1 MSDKSDIVI
10 KKGCIIMGNFIMI
23 NNETRE
29 ELNPYTLSEAQ
40 KQSAYENNIIYI
52 CKCCYPEK
60 QLKYHFS
67 ADLRLIPC
75 HSEFTSQHD
84 ETCRKNEDYQ
94 KRIAYANPLQQEEDG
109 KLVAR
114 VYENL
119 FERPNRT
126 VAETGDEH
134 KKRRDTRYTKQ
145 QKMRLSALVKKIN
158 LEVSYRQACRF
169 ILKEGDTDEIKIQ
182 LKLEKDFSKEVYG
195 QAKDVR
201 ISNRGGTVAGCSLD
215 KNGVKFFYNRLTS
228 IKIVSYSI
236 REKQPSCEE
245 CTSISYQ
252 ELVNIKT
259 DNDNNDIRSYFS
271 IKINGC
277 YVKIT
282 YDALKIAMHQYEST
296 YNNRILDLE
305 NDIVIGAGYQYENR
319 KTYKDKNDIIR
330 KEGEVDRL
338 TLLLVNKYGIFCE
351 SSYEVKCFDLIM
363 DYIMNG
369 KLYQE
374 VKFYKPYSFTK
385 NAYGDAE
392 WLEDGIITVKGC
404 KKVGIVEVF
413 GMMGNEEYQ
422 EKTKLKEQYA
432 RENEDKFVFL
442 TWKPQTESEEVL
454 QVRLVKCI
462 ENIRESSYE

>member
-1 MSDKSDIVI
+1 
-10 KKGCIIMGNFIMI
+10 MGSFIMI
-23 NNETRE
+23 NNETGD
-29 ELNPYTLSEAQ
+29 ELDPYTLSKTQ
-40 KQSAYENNIIYI
+40 KESAYTKGTIYI

-67 ADLRLIPC
+67 VDLRLIPC
-75 HSEFTSQHD
+75 HPEFTRQHD
-84 ETCRKNEDYQ
+84 EACRKNEDYQ

-119 FERPNRT
+119 FERPNRL

-134 KKRRDTRYTKQ
+134 KKRRDTGHTEQ

-169 ILKEGDTDEIKIQ
+169 TLKEGDTDETKIK
-182 LKLEKDFSKEVYG
+182 LKLEEEFSKEVYG

-215 KNGVKFFYNRLTS
+215 KNGVRFFYNRLTS
-228 IKIVSYSI
+228 IKIVFYSI
-236 REKQPSCEE
+236 DEKKSNYEE
-245 CTSISYQ
+245 RTSISYQ

-259 DNDNNDIRSYFS
+259 NNDKNKIRSYFS
-271 IKINGC
+271 VKINGY

-282 YDALKIAMHQYEST
+282 YDALRIAIHQYEST

-305 NDIVIGAGYQYENR
+305 NDIIIGAGYQYE
-319 KTYKDKNDIIR
+319 KTYKDKNDNIR
-330 KEGEVDRL
+330 KEGEIDRL

-351 SSYEVKCFDLIM
+351 SSYEVKCFDVIM

-404 KKVGIVEVF
+404 KKAGIVEVF

-422 EKTKLKEQYA
+422 EKTRLKEQYA

-454 QVRLVKCI
+454 LNRLVRCI
-462 ENIRESSYE
+462 ADIRKSAYA

>member
-1 MSDKSDIVI
+1 
-10 KKGCIIMGNFIMI
+10 MGSFIMI
-23 NNETRE
+23 NNETGD
-29 ELNPYTLSEAQ
+29 ELDPYTLSKTQ
-40 KQSAYENNIIYI
+40 KESAYKKGTIYI

-67 ADLRLIPC
+67 VDLRLIPC
-75 HSEFTSQHD
+75 HPEFTRQHD
-84 ETCRKNEDYQ
+84 EACRKNEDYQ

-119 FERPNRT
+119 FQRPNRI

-134 KKRRDTRYTKQ
+134 KKRRDTGHTEQ

-169 ILKEGDTDEIKIQ
+169 TLKEGDTDETKIK
-182 LKLEKDFSKEVYG
+182 LKLEEEFSKEVYG

-215 KNGVKFFYNRLTS
+215 KNGVQFFYNRLTS
-228 IKIVSYSI
+228 IKIVFYSI
-236 REKQPSCEE
+236 DEKKSNYQER
-245 CTSISYQ
+245 TSISYQ

-259 DNDNNDIRSYFS
+259 NNDKNKIRSYFS
-271 IKINGC
+271 VKINGY

-282 YDALKIAMHQYEST
+282 YDALRIAIHQYEST

-305 NDIVIGAGYQYENR
+305 NDIIIGAGYQYE
-319 KTYKDKNDIIR
+319 KTYKDKNDNIR
-330 KEGEVDRL
+330 KEGEIDRL

-351 SSYEVKCFDLIM
+351 SSYEVKCFDVIM

-404 KKVGIVEVF
+404 KKAGIVEVF

-422 EKTKLKEQYA
+422 EKTRLKEQYA

-454 QVRLVKCI
+454 LNRLVRCI
-462 ENIRESSYE
+462 ADIRKSAYA

>member
-1 MSDKSDIVI
+1 MGDKNRYSYKESVYN
-10 KKGCIIMGNFIMI
+10 MGSFIMI
-23 NNETRE
+23 NNETGD
-29 ELNPYTLSEAQ
+29 ELDPYTLSKTQ
-40 KQSAYENNIIYI
+40 KESAYMKGTIYI

-67 ADLRLIPC
+67 VDLRLIPC
-75 HSEFTSQHD
+75 HPEFTRQHD
-84 ETCRKNEDYQ
+84 EACRKNEDYQ

-119 FERPNRT
+119 FERPNRL

-134 KKRRDTRYTKQ
+134 KKRRDTGHTEQ

-169 ILKEGDTDEIKIQ
+169 TLKEGDTDETKIK
-182 LKLEKDFSKEVYG
+182 LKLEEKFSKEVYG

-215 KNGVKFFYNRLTS
+215 KNGVQFFYNRLTS
-228 IKIVSYSI
+228 IKIVFYSI
-236 REKQPSCEE
+236 DEKKSNYEE
-245 CTSISYQ
+245 RTSISYQ

-259 DNDNNDIRSYFS
+259 NNDKNKIRSYFS
-271 IKINGC
+271 VKINGY

-282 YDALKIAMHQYEST
+282 YDALRIAIHQYEST

-305 NDIVIGAGYQYENR
+305 NDIIIGAGYQYE
-319 KTYKDKNDIIR
+319 KTYKDKNDNIR
-330 KEGEVDRL
+330 KEGEIDRL

-351 SSYEVKCFDLIM
+351 SSYEVKCFDVIM

-404 KKVGIVEVF
+404 KKAGIVEVF

-422 EKTKLKEQYA
+422 EKTRLKEQYA

-454 QVRLVKCI
+454 LNRLVRCI
-462 ENIRESSYE
+462 ADIRKSAYA

>member
-1 MSDKSDIVI
+1 MGDKNRYSYKESVYN
-10 KKGCIIMGNFIMI
+10 MGSFIMI
-23 NNETRE
+23 NNETGD
-29 ELNPYTLSEAQ
+29 ELDPYTLSKTQ
-40 KQSAYENNIIYI
+40 KESAYTQGTIYI

-67 ADLRLIPC
+67 VDLRLIPC
-75 HSEFTSQHD
+75 HPEFTRQHD
-84 ETCRKNEDYQ
+84 EACRKNEDYQ

-119 FERPNRT
+119 FERPNRL

-134 KKRRDTRYTKQ
+134 KKRRDTGHTEQ
-145 QKMRLSALVKKIN
+145 QRMRLSALVKKIN

-169 ILKEGDTDEIKIQ
+169 TLKEGDTDETKIK
-182 LKLEKDFSKEVYG
+182 LKLEEKFSKEVYG

-215 KNGVKFFYNRLTS
+215 KNGVQFFYNRLTS
-228 IKIVSYSI
+228 IKIVFYSI
-236 REKQPSCEE
+236 DEKKSNYEE
-245 CTSISYQ
+245 RTSISYQ

-259 DNDNNDIRSYFS
+259 NNDKNKIRSYFS
-271 IKINGC
+271 VKINGY

-282 YDALKIAMHQYEST
+282 YDALRIAIHQYEST

-305 NDIVIGAGYQYENR
+305 NDIIIGAGYQYE
-319 KTYKDKNDIIR
+319 KKYKDKNDNIR
-330 KEGEVDRL
+330 KEGEIDRL

-351 SSYEVKCFDLIM
+351 SSYEVKCFDVIM

-404 KKVGIVEVF
+404 KKAGIVEVF

-422 EKTKLKEQYA
+422 EKTRLKEQYA

-454 QVRLVKCI
+454 LNRLVRCI
-462 ENIRESSYE
+462 ADIRKSAYA

>member
-1 MSDKSDIVI
+1 
-10 KKGCIIMGNFIMI
+10 MI
-23 NNETRE
+23 NNETGD
-29 ELNPYTLSEAQ
+29 ELDPYTLSKTQ
-40 KQSAYENNIIYI
+40 KESAYKKGTIYI

-67 ADLRLIPC
+67 VDLRLIPC
-75 HSEFTSQHD
+75 HPEFTRQHD
-84 ETCRKNEDYQ
+84 EACRKNEDYQ

-119 FERPNRT
+119 FQRPNRI

-134 KKRRDTRYTKQ
+134 KKRRDTGHTEQ

-169 ILKEGDTDEIKIQ
+169 TLKEGDTDETKIK
-182 LKLEKDFSKEVYG
+182 LKLEEEFSKEVYG

-215 KNGVKFFYNRLTS
+215 KNGVQFFYNRLTN
-228 IKIVSYSI
+228 IKIVFYSI
-236 REKQPSCEE
+236 DEKKSNYEE
-245 CTSISYQ
+245 RTSISYQ

-259 DNDNNDIRSYFS
+259 NNDKNKIRSYFS
-271 IKINGC
+271 VKINGY

-282 YDALKIAMHQYEST
+282 YDALKIAIHQYEST

-305 NDIVIGAGYQYENR
+305 NDIIIGAGYQYE
-319 KTYKDKNDIIR
+319 KTYKDKNDNIR
-330 KEGEVDRL
+330 KEGEIDRL

-392 WLEDGIITVKGC
+392 WLEDGIITVK
-404 KKVGIVEVF
+404 
-413 GMMGNEEYQ
+413 
-422 EKTKLKEQYA
+422 
-432 RENEDKFVFL
+432 
-442 TWKPQTESEEVL
+442 
-454 QVRLVKCI
+454 
-462 ENIRESSYE
+462 

>member
-1 MSDKSDIVI
+1 MGDKNRYSYKESVYN
-10 KKGCIIMGNFIMI
+10 MGSFIMI
-23 NNETRE
+23 NNETGD
-29 ELNPYTLSEAQ
+29 ELDPYTLSKTQ
-40 KQSAYENNIIYI
+40 KESAYTKGTIYI

-67 ADLRLIPC
+67 VDLRLIPC
-75 HSEFTSQHD
+75 HPEFTRQHD
-84 ETCRKNEDYQ
+84 EACRKNEDYQ

-119 FERPNRT
+119 FERPNRL

-134 KKRRDTRYTKQ
+134 KKRRDTGHTEQ
-145 QKMRLSALVKKIN
+145 QRMRLSALVKKIN

-169 ILKEGDTDEIKIQ
+169 TLKEGDTDETKIK
-182 LKLEKDFSKEVYG
+182 LKLEEKFSKEVYG

-215 KNGVKFFYNRLTS
+215 KNGVQFFYNRLTS
-228 IKIVSYSI
+228 IKIVFYSI
-236 REKQPSCEE
+236 DEKKSNYEE
-245 CTSISYQ
+245 RTSISYQ

-259 DNDNNDIRSYFS
+259 NNDKNKIRSYFS
-271 IKINGC
+271 VKINGY

-282 YDALKIAMHQYEST
+282 YDALRIAIHQYEST

-305 NDIVIGAGYQYENR
+305 NDIIIGAGYQYE
-319 KTYKDKNDIIR
+319 KKYKDKNDNIR
-330 KEGEVDRL
+330 KEGEIDRL

-351 SSYEVKCFDLIM
+351 SSYEVKCFDVIM

-404 KKVGIVEVF
+404 KKAGIVEVF

-422 EKTKLKEQYA
+422 EKTRLKEQYA
-432 RENEDKFVFL
+432 KENEDKFVFL

-454 QVRLVKCI
+454 LNRLVRCI
-462 ENIRESSYE
+462 ADIRKSAYA

>member
-1 MSDKSDIVI
+1 M
-10 KKGCIIMGNFIMI
+10 
-23 NNETRE
+23 
-29 ELNPYTLSEAQ
+29 
-40 KQSAYENNIIYI
+40 
-52 CKCCYPEK
+52 
-60 QLKYHFS
+60 

-75 HSEFTSQHD
+75 HPEFTRQHD
-84 ETCRKNEDYQ
+84 DTCRKNEDYQ
-94 KRIAYANPLQQEEDG
+94 KRIAYANPLQQDEDG

-119 FERPNRT
+119 FERPNRI
-126 VAETGDEH
+126 VAEMGDEH
-134 KKRRDTRYTKQ
+134 KKRRDTVHTEQ
-145 QKMRLSALVKKIN
+145 QRMRLSALVKKIN

-169 ILKEGDTDEIKIQ
+169 TLKEGDADETKIK
-182 LKLEKDFSKEVYG
+182 LKLEKEFSKEVYG

-201 ISNRGGTVAGCSLD
+201 ISNRGGTVAGWSLD
-215 KNGVKFFYNRLTS
+215 KNGVQFFYNRLTS

-236 REKQPSCEE
+236 NDKKSNYKEY
-245 CTSISYQ
+245 TSIPYQ

-259 DNDNNDIRSYFS
+259 NNDNNKIRSYFS
-271 IKINGC
+271 VKINGY

-282 YDALKIAMHQYEST
+282 YDALRIAMHQYEST

-305 NDIVIGAGYQYENR
+305 NDIIIGAGYQYE
-319 KTYKDKNDIIR
+319 KTYKDKNDNIR
-330 KEGEVDRL
+330 KKGEIDRL

-351 SSYEVKCFDLIM
+351 SSYEVKCFDVIM

-422 EKTKLKEQYA
+422 EKTRLKEQYA

-442 TWKPQTESEEVL
+442 TWKPQTESAEVL
-454 QVRLVKCI
+454 LNRLVRCI
-462 ENIRESSYE
+462 ADIRKSAYA

>member
-1 MSDKSDIVI
+1 MGDKNRYSYKESVYN
-10 KKGCIIMGNFIMI
+10 MGSFIMI
-23 NNETRE
+23 NNETGD
-29 ELNPYTLSEAQ
+29 ELDPYTLSKTQ
-40 KQSAYENNIIYI
+40 KESAYTKGTIYI

-67 ADLRLIPC
+67 VDLRLIPC
-75 HSEFTSQHD
+75 HPEFTRQHD
-84 ETCRKNEDYQ
+84 EACRKNEDYQ

-119 FERPNRT
+119 FERPNRL

-134 KKRRDTRYTKQ
+134 KKRRDTGHTEQ
-145 QKMRLSALVKKIN
+145 QRMRLSALVKKIN

-169 ILKEGDTDEIKIQ
+169 TLKEGDTDETKIK
-182 LKLEKDFSKEVYG
+182 LKLEEKFSKEVYG

-215 KNGVKFFYNRLTS
+215 KNGVQFFYNRLTS
-228 IKIVSYSI
+228 IKIVFYSI
-236 REKQPSCEE
+236 DEKKSNYEE
-245 CTSISYQ
+245 RTSISYQ

-259 DNDNNDIRSYFS
+259 NNDKNKIRSYFS
-271 IKINGC
+271 VKINGD

-282 YDALKIAMHQYEST
+282 YDALRIAIHQYEST

-305 NDIVIGAGYQYENR
+305 NDIIIGAGYQYE
-319 KTYKDKNDIIR
+319 KKYKDKNDNIR
-330 KEGEVDRL
+330 KEGEIDRL

-351 SSYEVKCFDLIM
+351 SSYEVKCFDVIM

-404 KKVGIVEVF
+404 KKAGIVEVF

-422 EKTKLKEQYA
+422 EKTRLKEQYA

-454 QVRLVKCI
+454 LNRLVRCI
-462 ENIRESSYE
+462 ADIRKSAYA

>member
-1 MSDKSDIVI
+1 M
-10 KKGCIIMGNFIMI
+10 
-23 NNETRE
+23 
-29 ELNPYTLSEAQ
+29 
-40 KQSAYENNIIYI
+40 
-52 CKCCYPEK
+52 
-60 QLKYHFS
+60 
-67 ADLRLIPC
+67 
-75 HSEFTSQHD
+75 
-84 ETCRKNEDYQ
+84 
-94 KRIAYANPLQQEEDG
+94 QQDEDG

-119 FERPNRT
+119 FDRPKRRE
-126 VAETGDEH
+126 VEAGEEH
-134 KKRRDTRYTKQ
+134 KKRRDIVHTEQ

-169 ILKEGDTDEIKIQ
+169 TLKEGDADETKIK
-182 LKLEKDFSKEVYG
+182 LKLEKEFSKEVYG

-201 ISNRGGTVAGCSLD
+201 IFNRGGTVAGCSLD
-215 KNGVKFFYNRLTS
+215 KNGVQFFYNRLTS

-236 REKQPSCEE
+236 NEKKSNYEE
-245 CTSISYQ
+245 YTSISYQ

-259 DNDNNDIRSYFS
+259 NNDNNDIRSYFS
-271 IKINGC
+271 VKINGY

-282 YDALKIAMHQYEST
+282 YDALRIAMNQYEST
-296 YNNRILDLE
+296 YNNKILDLE
-305 NDIVIGAGYQYENR
+305 NDIIIGTGYQYESE
-319 KTYKDKNDIIR
+319 KTYKDKNNNIR
-330 KEGEVDRL
+330 KEGEIDRL

-351 SSYEVKCFDLIM
+351 SSYEVKCFDVIM

-413 GMMGNEEYQ
+413 GMMRNEEYQ
-422 EKTKLKEQYA
+422 EKTRLKEQYA
-432 RENEDKFVFL
+432 KENEDKFVFL
-442 TWKPQTESEEVL
+442 TWKPQNESEEDL
-454 QVRLVKCI
+454 LNRLIRCI
-462 ENIRESSYE
+462 ADIRKSAYA

>member
-1 MSDKSDIVI
+1 MGDKNRYSYKESVYN
-10 KKGCIIMGNFIMI
+10 MGSFIMI
-23 NNETRE
+23 NNETGD
-29 ELNPYTLSEAQ
+29 ELDPYTLSKTQ
-40 KQSAYENNIIYI
+40 KESAYTKGTIYI

-67 ADLRLIPC
+67 VDLRLIPC
-75 HSEFTSQHD
+75 HPEFTRQHD
-84 ETCRKNEDYQ
+84 EACRKNEDYQ

-119 FERPNRT
+119 FERPNRL

-134 KKRRDTRYTKQ
+134 KKRRDTGHTEQ
-145 QKMRLSALVKKIN
+145 QRMRLSALVKKIN

-169 ILKEGDTDEIKIQ
+169 TLKEGDTDETKIK
-182 LKLEKDFSKEVYG
+182 LKLEEKFSKEVYG

-215 KNGVKFFYNRLTS
+215 KNGVQFFYNRLTS
-228 IKIVSYSI
+228 IKIVFYSI
-236 REKQPSCEE
+236 DEKKYNYEE
-245 CTSISYQ
+245 RTSISYQ

-259 DNDNNDIRSYFS
+259 NNDKNKIRSYFS
-271 IKINGC
+271 VKINGY

-282 YDALKIAMHQYEST
+282 YDALRIAIHQYEST

-305 NDIVIGAGYQYENR
+305 NDIIIGAGYQYE
-319 KTYKDKNDIIR
+319 KKYKDKNDNIR
-330 KEGEVDRL
+330 KEGEIDRL

-351 SSYEVKCFDLIM
+351 SSYEVKCFDVIM

-404 KKVGIVEVF
+404 KKAGIVEVF

-422 EKTKLKEQYA
+422 EKTRLKEQYA

-454 QVRLVKCI
+454 LNRLVRCI
-462 ENIRESSYE
+462 ADIRKSAYA

>member
-1 MSDKSDIVI
+1 
-10 KKGCIIMGNFIMI
+10 MI
-23 NNETRE
+23 NNETGD
-29 ELNPYTLSEAQ
+29 ELDPYTLSKTQ
-40 KQSAYENNIIYI
+40 KESAYAKGTIYI

-67 ADLRLIPC
+67 VDLRLIPC
-75 HSEFTSQHD
+75 HPEFTRQHD
-84 ETCRKNEDYQ
+84 EACRKNEDYQ

-119 FERPNRT
+119 FERPNRL

-134 KKRRDTRYTKQ
+134 KKRRDTGHTEQ

-169 ILKEGDTDEIKIQ
+169 TLKEGDTDETKIK
-182 LKLEKDFSKEVYG
+182 LKLEEEFSKEVYG

-215 KNGVKFFYNRLTS
+215 KNGVRFFYNRLTS
-228 IKIVSYSI
+228 IKIVFYSI
-236 REKQPSCEE
+236 DEKKSNYEE
-245 CTSISYQ
+245 RTSISYQ

-259 DNDNNDIRSYFS
+259 NNDKNKIRSYFS
-271 IKINGC
+271 VKINGY

-282 YDALKIAMHQYEST
+282 YDALRIAIHQYEST

-305 NDIVIGAGYQYENR
+305 NDIIIGAGYQYE
-319 KTYKDKNDIIR
+319 KTYKDKNDNIR
-330 KEGEVDRL
+330 KEGEIDRL

-351 SSYEVKCFDLIM
+351 SSYEVKCFDVIM

-404 KKVGIVEVF
+404 KKAGIVEVF

-422 EKTKLKEQYA
+422 EKTRLKEQYA

-454 QVRLVKCI
+454 LNRLVRCI
-462 ENIRESSYE
+462 ADIRKSAYA

>member
-1 MSDKSDIVI
+1 
-10 KKGCIIMGNFIMI
+10 MI
-23 NNETRE
+23 NNETGD
-29 ELNPYTLSEAQ
+29 ELDPYTLSKTQ
-40 KQSAYENNIIYI
+40 KESAYTKGTIYI

-67 ADLRLIPC
+67 VDLRLIPC
-75 HSEFTSQHD
+75 HPEFTRQHD
-84 ETCRKNEDYQ
+84 EACRKNEDYQ

-119 FERPNRT
+119 FERPNRL

-134 KKRRDTRYTKQ
+134 KKRRDTGHTEQ
-145 QKMRLSALVKKIN
+145 QRMRLSALVKKIN

-169 ILKEGDTDEIKIQ
+169 TLKEGDTDETKIK
-182 LKLEKDFSKEVYG
+182 LKLEEKFSKEVYG

-215 KNGVKFFYNRLTS
+215 KNGVQFFYNRLTS
-228 IKIVSYSI
+228 IKIVFYSI
-236 REKQPSCEE
+236 DEKKSNYEE
-245 CTSISYQ
+245 RTSISYQ

-259 DNDNNDIRSYFS
+259 NNDKNKIRSYFS
-271 IKINGC
+271 VKINGY

-282 YDALKIAMHQYEST
+282 YDALRIAIHQYEST

-305 NDIVIGAGYQYENR
+305 NDIIIGAGYQYE
-319 KTYKDKNDIIR
+319 KKYKDKNDNIR
-330 KEGEVDRL
+330 KEGEIDRL

-351 SSYEVKCFDLIM
+351 SSYEVKCFDVIM

-404 KKVGIVEVF
+404 KKAGIVEVF

-422 EKTKLKEQYA
+422 EKTRLKEQYA

-454 QVRLVKCI
+454 LNRLVRCI
-462 ENIRESSYE
+462 ADIRKSAYA

>member
-1 MSDKSDIVI
+1 
-10 KKGCIIMGNFIMI
+10 MI
-23 NNETRE
+23 NNETGD
-29 ELNPYTLSEAQ
+29 ELDPYTLSKTQ
-40 KQSAYENNIIYI
+40 KESAYAKGTIYI

-67 ADLRLIPC
+67 VDLRLIPC
-75 HSEFTSQHD
+75 HPEFTRQHD
-84 ETCRKNEDYQ
+84 EACRKNEDYQ

-119 FERPNRT
+119 FERPNRL

-134 KKRRDTRYTKQ
+134 KKRRDTGHTEQ

-169 ILKEGDTDEIKIQ
+169 TLKEGDTDETKIK
-182 LKLEKDFSKEVYG
+182 LKLEEEFSKEVYG

-215 KNGVKFFYNRLTS
+215 KNGVRFFYNRLTS
-228 IKIVSYSI
+228 IKIVFYSI
-236 REKQPSCEE
+236 DEKKSNYEE
-245 CTSISYQ
+245 RTSISYQERTSISYQ

-259 DNDNNDIRSYFS
+259 NNDKNKIRSYFS
-271 IKINGC
+271 VKINGY

-282 YDALKIAMHQYEST
+282 YDALRIAIHQYEST

-305 NDIVIGAGYQYENR
+305 NDIIIGAGYQYE
-319 KTYKDKNDIIR
+319 KTYKDKNDNIR
-330 KEGEVDRL
+330 KEGEIDRL

-351 SSYEVKCFDLIM
+351 SSYEVKCFDVIM

-404 KKVGIVEVF
+404 KKAGIVEVF

-422 EKTKLKEQYA
+422 EKTRLKEQYA

-454 QVRLVKCI
+454 LNRLVRCI
-462 ENIRESSYE
+462 ADIRKSAYA

>member
-1 MSDKSDIVI
+1 
-10 KKGCIIMGNFIMI
+10 MI
-23 NNETRE
+23 NNETGD
-29 ELNPYTLSEAQ
+29 ELDPYTLSKTQ
-40 KQSAYENNIIYI
+40 KESAYKKGTIYI

-67 ADLRLIPC
+67 VDLRLIPC
-75 HSEFTSQHD
+75 HPEFTRQHD
-84 ETCRKNEDYQ
+84 EACRKNEDYQ

-119 FERPNRT
+119 FQRPNRI

-134 KKRRDTRYTKQ
+134 KKRRDTGHTEQ

-169 ILKEGDTDEIKIQ
+169 TLKEGDTDETKIK
-182 LKLEKDFSKEVYG
+182 LKLEEEFSKEVYG

-215 KNGVKFFYNRLTS
+215 KNGVQFFYNRLTS
-228 IKIVSYSI
+228 IKIVFYSI
-236 REKQPSCEE
+236 DEKKSNYQER
-245 CTSISYQ
+245 TSISYQ

-259 DNDNNDIRSYFS
+259 NNDKNKIRSYFS
-271 IKINGC
+271 VKINGY

-282 YDALKIAMHQYEST
+282 YDALRIAIHQYEST

-305 NDIVIGAGYQYENR
+305 NDIIIGAGYQYE
-319 KTYKDKNDIIR
+319 KTYKDKNDNIR
-330 KEGEVDRL
+330 KEGEIDRL

-351 SSYEVKCFDLIM
+351 SSYEVKCFDVIM

-404 KKVGIVEVF
+404 KKAGIVEVF

-422 EKTKLKEQYA
+422 EKTRLKEQ
-432 RENEDKFVFL
+432 
-442 TWKPQTESEEVL
+442 
-454 QVRLVKCI
+454 
-462 ENIRESSYE
+462 

>member
-1 MSDKSDIVI
+1 
-10 KKGCIIMGNFIMI
+10 
-23 NNETRE
+23 
-29 ELNPYTLSEAQ
+29 
-40 KQSAYENNIIYI
+40 
-52 CKCCYPEK
+52 
-60 QLKYHFS
+60 
-67 ADLRLIPC
+67 
-75 HSEFTSQHD
+75 
-84 ETCRKNEDYQ
+84 
-94 KRIAYANPLQQEEDG
+94 
-109 KLVAR
+109 
-114 VYENL
+114 
-119 FERPNRT
+119 
-126 VAETGDEH
+126 
-134 KKRRDTRYTKQ
+134 
-145 QKMRLSALVKKIN
+145 MRLSALVKKIN

-169 ILKEGDTDEIKIQ
+169 TLKEGDADETKIK
-182 LKLEKDFSKEVYG
+182 LKLEKEFSKEVYG

-201 ISNRGGTVAGCSLD
+201 ISNRGGTVAGWSLD
-215 KNGVKFFYNRLTS
+215 KNGVQFFYNRLTS

-236 REKQPSCEE
+236 NDKKSNYKEY
-245 CTSISYQ
+245 TSIPYQ

-259 DNDNNDIRSYFS
+259 NNDNNKIRSYFS
-271 IKINGC
+271 VKINGY

-282 YDALKIAMHQYEST
+282 YDALRIAMHQYEST

-305 NDIVIGAGYQYENR
+305 NDIIIGAGYQYE
-319 KTYKDKNDIIR
+319 KTYKDKNDNIR
-330 KEGEVDRL
+330 KEGEIDRL

-351 SSYEVKCFDLIM
+351 SSYEVKCFDVIM

-422 EKTKLKEQYA
+422 EKTRLKEQYA

-442 TWKPQTESEEVL
+442 TWKPQTESAEVL
-454 QVRLVKCI
+454 LNRLVRCI
-462 ENIRESSYE
+462 ADIRKSAYA

>member
-1 MSDKSDIVI
+1 
-10 KKGCIIMGNFIMI
+10 MI
-23 NNETRE
+23 NNETGD
-29 ELNPYTLSEAQ
+29 ELDPYTLSKTQ
-40 KQSAYENNIIYI
+40 KESAYKKGTIYI

-67 ADLRLIPC
+67 VDLRLIPC
-75 HSEFTSQHD
+75 HPEFTRQHD
-84 ETCRKNEDYQ
+84 EACRKNEDYQ

-119 FERPNRT
+119 FQRPNRI

-134 KKRRDTRYTKQ
+134 KKRRDTGHTEQ

-169 ILKEGDTDEIKIQ
+169 TLKEGDTDETKIK
-182 LKLEKDFSKEVYG
+182 LKLEEEFSKEVYG

-215 KNGVKFFYNRLTS
+215 KNGVQFFYNRLTN
-228 IKIVSYSI
+228 IKIVFYSI
-236 REKQPSCEE
+236 DEKKSNYEE
-245 CTSISYQ
+245 RTSISYQ

-259 DNDNNDIRSYFS
+259 NNDKNKIRSYFS
-271 IKINGC
+271 VKINGY

-282 YDALKIAMHQYEST
+282 YDALKIAIHQYEST

-305 NDIVIGAGYQYENR
+305 NDIIIGAGYQYE
-319 KTYKDKNDIIR
+319 KTYKDKNDNIR
-330 KEGEVDRL
+330 KEGEIDRL

-404 KKVGIVEVF
+404 KKAGIVEVF

-422 EKTKLKEQYA
+422 EKTRLKEQYA

-454 QVRLVKCI
+454 LNRLVRCI
-462 ENIRESSYE
+462 ADIRKSAYA

>member
-1 MSDKSDIVI
+1 
-10 KKGCIIMGNFIMI
+10 MGSLIMI
-23 NNETRE
+23 NNETGD
-29 ELNPYTLSEAQ
+29 ELNPYTLSKTQ
-40 KQSAYENNIIYI
+40 KESAYKKGTIYI

-75 HSEFTSQHD
+75 HPEFARQHD

-94 KRIAYANPLQQEEDG
+94 KRIAYANPLQQDEDG

-119 FERPNRT
+119 FDRPKRRE
-126 VAETGDEH
+126 VEAGEEH
-134 KKRRDTRYTKQ
+134 KKRRDIVHTEQ

-169 ILKEGDTDEIKIQ
+169 TLKEGDADETKIK
-182 LKLEKDFSKEVYG
+182 LKLEKEFSKEVYG

-215 KNGVKFFYNRLTS
+215 KNGVQFFYNRLTS

-236 REKQPSCEE
+236 NEKKSNYEE
-245 CTSISYQ
+245 YTNISYQ
-252 ELVNIKT
+252 ELVNIKI
-259 DNDNNDIRSYFS
+259 NNDKNNIRSYFS
-271 IKINGC
+271 VKINGY

-282 YDALKIAMHQYEST
+282 YDALRIAIHQYEST

-305 NDIVIGAGYQYENR
+305 NDIIIGAGYQYENR
-319 KTYKDKNDIIR
+319 KTYKDKNDNIR
-330 KEGEVDRL
+330 KEGEIDRF
-338 TLLLVNKYGIFCE
+338 TLLLVNKYSIFCE
-351 SSYEVKCFDLIM
+351 SSYEVKCFDVIM
-363 DYIMNG
+363 DYIMNE

-413 GMMGNEEYQ
+413 GMMRNEEYQ
-422 EKTKLKEQYA
+422 EKTRLKEQYA
-432 RENEDKFVFL
+432 KENEDKFVFL
-442 TWKPQTESEEVL
+442 TWKPQNESEEDL
-454 QVRLVKCI
+454 LNRLIRCI
-462 ENIRESSYE
+462 ADIRKSAYA

>member
-1 MSDKSDIVI
+1 
-10 KKGCIIMGNFIMI
+10 MI
-23 NNETRE
+23 NNETGD
-29 ELNPYTLSEAQ
+29 ELDPYTLSKTQ
-40 KQSAYENNIIYI
+40 KESAYKKGTIYI

-67 ADLRLIPC
+67 VDLRLIPC
-75 HSEFTSQHD
+75 HPEFTRQHD
-84 ETCRKNEDYQ
+84 EACRKNEDYQ

-119 FERPNRT
+119 FQRPNRI

-134 KKRRDTRYTKQ
+134 KKRRDTGHTEQ

-169 ILKEGDTDEIKIQ
+169 TLKEGDTDETKIK
-182 LKLEKDFSKEVYG
+182 LKLEEEFSKEVYG

-215 KNGVKFFYNRLTS
+215 KNGVQFFYNRLTS
-228 IKIVSYSI
+228 IKMVFYSI
-236 REKQPSCEE
+236 DEKKSNYEE
-245 CTSISYQ
+245 RTSISYQ

-259 DNDNNDIRSYFS
+259 NNDKNKIRSYFS
-271 IKINGC
+271 VKINGY

-282 YDALKIAMHQYEST
+282 YDALRIAIHQYEST

-305 NDIVIGAGYQYENR
+305 NDIIIGAGYQYE
-319 KTYKDKNDIIR
+319 KTYKDKNDNIR
-330 KEGEVDRL
+330 KEGEIDRL

-351 SSYEVKCFDLIM
+351 SSYEVKCFDVIM

-404 KKVGIVEVF
+404 KKAGIVEVF

-422 EKTKLKEQYA
+422 EKTRLKEQYA

-454 QVRLVKCI
+454 LNRLVRCI
-462 ENIRESSYE
+462 ADIRKSAYA

>member
-1 MSDKSDIVI
+1 MGDKNRYSYKESVYN
-10 KKGCIIMGNFIMI
+10 MGSFIMI
-23 NNETRE
+23 NNETGD
-29 ELNPYTLSEAQ
+29 ELDPYTLSKTQ
-40 KQSAYENNIIYI
+40 KESAYTKGTIYI

-67 ADLRLIPC
+67 VDLRLIPC
-75 HSEFTSQHD
+75 HPEFTRQHD
-84 ETCRKNEDYQ
+84 EACRKNEDYQ

-119 FERPNRT
+119 FERPNRL

-134 KKRRDTRYTKQ
+134 KKRRDTGHTEQ

-169 ILKEGDTDEIKIQ
+169 TLKEGDTDETKIK
-182 LKLEKDFSKEVYG
+182 LKLEEKFSKEVYG

-215 KNGVKFFYNRLTS
+215 KNGVQFFYNRLTS
-228 IKIVSYSI
+228 IKIVFYSI
-236 REKQPSCEE
+236 DEKKSNYEE
-245 CTSISYQ
+245 RTSISYQ

-259 DNDNNDIRSYFS
+259 NNDKNKIRSYFS
-271 IKINGC
+271 VKINGY

-282 YDALKIAMHQYEST
+282 YDALRIAIHQYEST

-305 NDIVIGAGYQYENR
+305 NDIIIGAGYQYE
-319 KTYKDKNDIIR
+319 KTYKDKNDNIR
-330 KEGEVDRL
+330 KEGEIDRL

-351 SSYEVKCFDLIM
+351 SSYEVKCFDVIM

-404 KKVGIVEVF
+404 KKAGIVEVF

-422 EKTKLKEQYA
+422 EKTRLKEQYA

-454 QVRLVKCI
+454 LNRLVRCI
-462 ENIRESSYE
+462 ADIRKSAYA

>member
-1 MSDKSDIVI
+1 
-10 KKGCIIMGNFIMI
+10 MI
-23 NNETRE
+23 NNETGD
-29 ELNPYTLSEAQ
+29 ELDPYTLSKTQ
-40 KQSAYENNIIYI
+40 KESAYKKGTIYI

-67 ADLRLIPC
+67 VDLRLIPC
-75 HSEFTSQHD
+75 HPEFTRQHD
-84 ETCRKNEDYQ
+84 EACRKNEDYQ

-119 FERPNRT
+119 FERPNRL

-134 KKRRDTRYTKQ
+134 KKRRDTGHTEQ

-169 ILKEGDTDEIKIQ
+169 TLKEDDTDETKIK
-182 LKLEKDFSKEVYG
+182 LKLEKEFSKEVYG

-215 KNGVKFFYNRLTS
+215 KNGVQFFYNRLTS
-228 IKIVSYSI
+228 IKIVFYSI
-236 REKQPSCEE
+236 DEKKSNYEE
-245 CTSISYQ
+245 RTSISYQ

-259 DNDNNDIRSYFS
+259 NNDNNKIRSYFS
-271 IKINGC
+271 VKINGY

-282 YDALKIAMHQYEST
+282 YDALRIAIHQYEST

-305 NDIVIGAGYQYENR
+305 NDIIIGAGYQYE
-319 KTYKDKNDIIR
+319 KTYKDKNDNIR
-330 KEGEVDRL
+330 KEGEIDRL

-351 SSYEVKCFDLIM
+351 SSYEVKCFDVIM

-404 KKVGIVEVF
+404 KKAGIVEVF

-422 EKTKLKEQYA
+422 EKTRLKEQYA

-454 QVRLVKCI
+454 LNRLVRCI
-462 ENIRESSYE
+462 ADIRKSAYA

>member
-1 MSDKSDIVI
+1 
-10 KKGCIIMGNFIMI
+10 MI
-23 NNETRE
+23 NNETGD
-29 ELNPYTLSEAQ
+29 ELDPYTLSKTQ
-40 KQSAYENNIIYI
+40 KESAYKKGTIYI

-67 ADLRLIPC
+67 VDLRLIPC
-75 HSEFTSQHD
+75 HPEFTRQHD
-84 ETCRKNEDYQ
+84 EACRKNEDYQ

-119 FERPNRT
+119 FQRPNRI

-134 KKRRDTRYTKQ
+134 KKRRDTGHTEQ

-169 ILKEGDTDEIKIQ
+169 TLKEGDTDETKIK
-182 LKLEKDFSKEVYG
+182 LKLEEEFSKEVYG

-215 KNGVKFFYNRLTS
+215 KNGVQFFYNRLTS

-236 REKQPSCEE
+236 NDKKSNYKEY
-245 CTSISYQ
+245 TSIPYQ

-259 DNDNNDIRSYFS
+259 NNDNNKIRSYFS
-271 IKINGC
+271 VKINGY

-282 YDALKIAMHQYEST
+282 YDALRIAMHQYEST

-305 NDIVIGAGYQYENR
+305 NDIIIGAGYQYE
-319 KTYKDKNDIIR
+319 KTYKDKNDNIR
-330 KEGEVDRL
+330 KKGEIDRL

-351 SSYEVKCFDLIM
+351 SSYEVKCFDVIM

-422 EKTKLKEQYA
+422 EKTRLKEQYA

-442 TWKPQTESEEVL
+442 TWKPQTESAEVL
-454 QVRLVKCI
+454 LNRLVRCI
-462 ENIRESSYE
+462 ADIRKSAYA

>member
-1 MSDKSDIVI
+1 
-10 KKGCIIMGNFIMI
+10 MI
-23 NNETRE
+23 NNETGD
-29 ELNPYTLSEAQ
+29 ELDPYTLSKTQ
-40 KQSAYENNIIYI
+40 KESAYKKGTIYI

-67 ADLRLIPC
+67 VDLRLIPC
-75 HSEFTSQHD
+75 HPEFTRQHD
-84 ETCRKNEDYQ
+84 EACRKNEDYQ

-119 FERPNRT
+119 FQRPNRI

-134 KKRRDTRYTKQ
+134 KKRRDTGHTEQ

-169 ILKEGDTDEIKIQ
+169 TLKEGDTDETKIK
-182 LKLEKDFSKEVYG
+182 LKLEEEFSKEVYG

-215 KNGVKFFYNRLTS
+215 KNGVQFFYNRLTS
-228 IKIVSYSI
+228 IKIVFYSI
-236 REKQPSCEE
+236 DEKKSNYQER
-245 CTSISYQ
+245 TSISYQ

-259 DNDNNDIRSYFS
+259 NNDKNKIRSYFS
-271 IKINGC
+271 VKINGY

-282 YDALKIAMHQYEST
+282 YDALRIAIHQYEST

-305 NDIVIGAGYQYENR
+305 NDIIIGAGYQYE
-319 KTYKDKNDIIR
+319 KTYKDKNDNIR
-330 KEGEVDRL
+330 KEGEIDRL

-351 SSYEVKCFDLIM
+351 SSYEVKCFDVIM

-404 KKVGIVEVF
+404 KKAGIVEVF

-422 EKTKLKEQYA
+422 EKTRLKEQYA

-454 QVRLVKCI
+454 LNRLVRCI
-462 ENIRESSYE
+462 ANIRKSAYA

>member
-1 MSDKSDIVI
+1 
-10 KKGCIIMGNFIMI
+10 MI
-23 NNETRE
+23 NNETGD
-29 ELNPYTLSEAQ
+29 ELDPYTLSKTQ
-40 KQSAYENNIIYI
+40 KESAYKKGTIYI

-67 ADLRLIPC
+67 VDLRLIPC
-75 HSEFTSQHD
+75 HPEFTRQHD
-84 ETCRKNEDYQ
+84 EACRKNEDYQ

-119 FERPNRT
+119 FQRPNRI

-134 KKRRDTRYTKQ
+134 KKRRDTGHTEQ
-145 QKMRLSALVKKIN
+145 QKIRLSALVKKIN

-169 ILKEGDTDEIKIQ
+169 TLKEGDTDETKIK
-182 LKLEKDFSKEVYG
+182 LKLEEEFSKEVYG

-215 KNGVKFFYNRLTS
+215 KNGVQFFYNRLTS
-228 IKIVSYSI
+228 IKMVFYSI
-236 REKQPSCEE
+236 DEKKSNYEE
-245 CTSISYQ
+245 RTSISYQ

-259 DNDNNDIRSYFS
+259 NNDKNKIRSYFS
-271 IKINGC
+271 VKINGY

-282 YDALKIAMHQYEST
+282 YDALRIAIHQYEST

-305 NDIVIGAGYQYENR
+305 NDIIIGAGYQYE
-319 KTYKDKNDIIR
+319 KTYKDKNDNIR
-330 KEGEVDRL
+330 KEGEIDRL

-351 SSYEVKCFDLIM
+351 SSYEVKCFDVIM

-404 KKVGIVEVF
+404 KKAGIVEVF

-422 EKTKLKEQYA
+422 EKTRLKEQYA

-454 QVRLVKCI
+454 LNRLVRCI
-462 ENIRESSYE
+462 ADIRKSAYA

>member
-1 MSDKSDIVI
+1 
-10 KKGCIIMGNFIMI
+10 MGSFIMI
-23 NNETRE
+23 NNETGD
-29 ELNPYTLSEAQ
+29 ELNPYTLSKTQ
-40 KQSAYENNIIYI
+40 KESAYKDGTIYI

-75 HSEFTSQHD
+75 HPEFTRQHD
-84 ETCRKNEDYQ
+84 DTCRKNEDYQ
-94 KRIAYANPLQQEEDG
+94 KRIAYANPLQQDEDG

-119 FERPNRT
+119 FERPNRI
-126 VAETGDEH
+126 VAEMGDEH
-134 KKRRDTRYTKQ
+134 KKRRDTVHTEQ
-145 QKMRLSALVKKIN
+145 QRMRLSALVKKIN

-169 ILKEGDTDEIKIQ
+169 TLKEGDADKTKIK
-182 LKLEKDFSKEVYG
+182 LKLEKEFSKEVYG

-201 ISNRGGTVAGCSLD
+201 ISNRGGTVAGWSLD
-215 KNGVKFFYNRLTS
+215 KNGVQFFYNRLTS

-236 REKQPSCEE
+236 NDKKSNYEE
-245 CTSISYQ
+245 YISIPYQ

-259 DNDNNDIRSYFS
+259 NNDNNKIRSYFS
-271 IKINGC
+271 VKINGY

-282 YDALKIAMHQYEST
+282 YDALRIAMHQYEST

-305 NDIVIGAGYQYENR
+305 NDIIIGAGYQYE
-319 KTYKDKNDIIR
+319 KTYKDKNDNIR
-330 KEGEVDRL
+330 KEGEIDRL

-351 SSYEVKCFDLIM
+351 SSYEVKCFDVIM

-392 WLEDGIITVKGC
+392 WLEDGIITAKGC

-422 EKTKLKEQYA
+422 EKTRLKEQYA

-442 TWKPQTESEEVL
+442 TWKPQTESAEVL
-454 QVRLVKCI
+454 LNRLVRCI
-462 ENIRESSYE
+462 ADIRKSAYA

>member
-1 MSDKSDIVI
+1 
-10 KKGCIIMGNFIMI
+10 MGSFIMI
-23 NNETRE
+23 NNETGD
-29 ELNPYTLSEAQ
+29 ELNPYTLSKTQ
-40 KQSAYENNIIYI
+40 KESAYKDGTIYI

-75 HSEFTSQHD
+75 HPEFTRQHD
-84 ETCRKNEDYQ
+84 DTCRKNEDYQ
-94 KRIAYANPLQQEEDG
+94 KRIAYANPLQQDEDG

-119 FERPNRT
+119 FERPNRI
-126 VAETGDEH
+126 VAEMGDEH
-134 KKRRDTRYTKQ
+134 KKRRDTVHTEQ
-145 QKMRLSALVKKIN
+145 QRMRLSALVKKIN

-169 ILKEGDTDEIKIQ
+169 TLKKGDADETKIK
-182 LKLEKDFSKEVYG
+182 LKLEKEFSKEVYG

-201 ISNRGGTVAGCSLD
+201 ISNRGGTVAGWSLD
-215 KNGVKFFYNRLTS
+215 KNGVQFFYNRLTS
-228 IKIVSYSI
+228 IKIISYSI
-236 REKQPSCEE
+236 NDKKSNYKEY
-245 CTSISYQ
+245 TSIPYQ

-259 DNDNNDIRSYFS
+259 NNDNNKIRSYFS
-271 IKINGC
+271 VKINGY

-282 YDALKIAMHQYEST
+282 YDALRIAMHQYEST

-305 NDIVIGAGYQYENR
+305 NDIIIGAGYQYE
-319 KTYKDKNDIIR
+319 KTYKDKNDNIR
-330 KEGEVDRL
+330 KEGEIDRL

-351 SSYEVKCFDLIM
+351 SSYEVKCFDVIM

-413 GMMGNEEYQ
+413 GMMRNEEYQ
-422 EKTKLKEQYA
+422 EKTRLKEQYA
-432 RENEDKFVFL
+432 KENEDKFVFL
-442 TWKPQTESEEVL
+442 TWKPQNESEEDL
-454 QVRLVKCI
+454 LNRLIRCI
-462 ENIRESSYE
+462 ADIRKSAYA

>member
-1 MSDKSDIVI
+1 
-10 KKGCIIMGNFIMI
+10 MI
-23 NNETRE
+23 NNETGD
-29 ELNPYTLSEAQ
+29 ELDPYTLSKTQ
-40 KQSAYENNIIYI
+40 KESAYKKGTIYI

-67 ADLRLIPC
+67 VDLRLIPC
-75 HSEFTSQHD
+75 HPEFTRQHD
-84 ETCRKNEDYQ
+84 EACRKNEDYQ

-119 FERPNRT
+119 FQRPNRI

-134 KKRRDTRYTKQ
+134 KKRRDTGHTEQ

-169 ILKEGDTDEIKIQ
+169 TLKEGDTDETKIK
-182 LKLEKDFSKEVYG
+182 LKLEEEFSKEVYG

-215 KNGVKFFYNRLTS
+215 KNGVQFFYNRLTS

-236 REKQPSCEE
+236 NEKKSNYEE
-245 CTSISYQ
+245 YTSISYQ
-252 ELVNIKT
+252 ERVNIKT
-259 DNDNNDIRSYFS
+259 NNDNNDIRSYFS
-271 IKINGC
+271 VKINGY

-282 YDALKIAMHQYEST
+282 YDALRIAIHQYEST

-305 NDIVIGAGYQYENR
+305 NDIIIGAGYQYE
-319 KTYKDKNDIIR
+319 KTYKDKNDNIR
-330 KEGEVDRL
+330 KEGEIDRL

-351 SSYEVKCFDLIM
+351 SSYEVKCFDVIM

-404 KKVGIVEVF
+404 KKAGIVEVF

-422 EKTKLKEQYA
+422 EKTRLKEQYA

-454 QVRLVKCI
+454 LNRLVRCI
-462 ENIRESSYE
+462 ADIRKSAYA